1 MDDLLQRVRRCEA
14 LQQPEWGDPSRL
26 RDVQAYLRG
35 SPALIRAGDILAL
48 RATLARVARGEALV
62 VQCGDCAEDMD
73 DHHAEN
79 VARKAAVLELLAGAL
94 RLAGRRPVIR
104 VGRIAGQYAKPR
116 SKPHEQVGEQTLP
129 VYRGD
134 MVNGREAHAEQRRAD
149 PQRILKGYAAAR
161 NIMRHLGWDA
171 ASGQEANASPVWTS
185 HEMLLLDYELS
196 MLRED
201 EQRRVY
207 LGSTHWPWI
216 GERTRQVDGAH
227 VALLA
232 EVLNPVAC
240 KVGPEIGRDQLLALC
255 ERLDPRR
262 EPGRLTLIARMGA
275 QKVGERLPPLVE
287 AVRAAGHP
295 VIWLSDPM
303 HGNTIVAPCGNKTRL
318 VRSIAEEVA
327 AFRLAVSGSGGVAAG
342 LHLETTPDDVTEC
355 VADSSGLHQVS
366 RHYTSLCDPRLNPW
380 QALSAGDGLVR
391 RRSDPERN
399 LPPGDRGMSGIPEIT
414 AYPLPTAQQLP
425 ANLARWSLEPRR
437 AVLLVHD
444 MQRYFLRP
452 LPESLRAGLVANAA
466 RLRRWCVEQGVQ
478 IAYTAQPGSMTEEQ
492 RGLLKDF
499 WGPGMR
505 ASPADREVVE
515 ELAPGPDDWLL
526 TKWRYSAFFHSDLL
540 QRMRAAGRDQLV
552 LCGVYAH
559 VGVLI
564 STVDAYSNDIQ
575 PFLVA
580 DAIADFSEAHHRMA
594 LEYAAS
600 RCAMVVTT
608 DEVLE

>member
-94 RLAGRRPVIR
+94 RLAGRRP
-104 VGRIAGQYAKPR
+104 
-116 SKPHEQVGEQTLP
+116 
-129 VYRGD
+129 
-134 MVNGREAHAEQRRAD
+134 
-149 PQRILKGYAAAR
+149 
-161 NIMRHLGWDA
+161 
-171 ASGQEANASPVWTS
+171 NASPVWTS

-380 QALSAGDGLVR
+380 QALSAV
-391 RRSDPERN
+391 
-399 LPPGDRGMSGIPEIT
+399 MAWSGAEAIPSAT
-414 AYPLPTAQQLP
+414 FPLET
-425 ANLARWSLEPRR
+425 
-437 AVLLVHD
+437 
-444 MQRYFLRP
+444 
-452 LPESLRAGLVANAA
+452 VA
-466 RLRRWCVEQGVQ
+466 
-478 IAYTAQPGSMTEEQ
+478 
-492 RGLLKDF
+492 
-499 WGPGMR
+499 
-505 ASPADREVVE
+505 
-515 ELAPGPDDWLL
+515 
-526 TKWRYSAFFHSDLL
+526 
-540 QRMRAAGRDQLV
+540 
-552 LCGVYAH
+552 
-559 VGVLI
+559 
-564 STVDAYSNDIQ
+564 
-575 PFLVA
+575 
-580 DAIADFSEAHHRMA
+580 
-594 LEYAAS
+594 
-600 RCAMVVTT
+600 
-608 DEVLE
+608 

>member
-201 EQRRVY
+201 EQRRVSSVRPTGR
-207 LGSTHWPWI
+207 GSASAPARSTAPMWRCWP
-216 GERTRQVDGAH
+216 RCSTRW
-227 VALLA
+227 
-232 EVLNPVAC
+232 P
-240 KVGPEIGRDQLLALC
+240 
-255 ERLDPRR
+255 
-262 EPGRLTLIARMGA
+262 AR
-275 QKVGERLPPLVE
+275 
-287 AVRAAGHP
+287 
-295 VIWLSDPM
+295 S
-303 HGNTIVAPCGNKTRL
+303 
-318 VRSIAEEVA
+318 
-327 AFRLAVSGSGGVAAG
+327 
-342 LHLETTPDDVTEC
+342 
-355 VADSSGLHQVS
+355 
-366 RHYTSLCDPRLNPW
+366 
-380 QALSAGDGLVR
+380 VR
-391 RRSDPERN
+391 RSAATSCWRS
-399 LPPGDRGMSGIPEIT
+399 
-414 AYPLPTAQQLP
+414 
-425 ANLARWSLEPRR
+425 
-437 AVLLVHD
+437 
-444 MQRYFLRP
+444 
-452 LPESLRAGLVANAA
+452 
-466 RLRRWCVEQGVQ
+466 
-478 IAYTAQPGSMTEEQ
+478 
-492 RGLLKDF
+492 
-499 WGPGMR
+499 
-505 ASPADREVVE
+505 ASA
-515 ELAPGPDDWLL
+515 
-526 TKWRYSAFFHSDLL
+526 
-540 QRMRAAGRDQLV
+540 
-552 LCGVYAH
+552 
-559 VGVLI
+559 
-564 STVDAYSNDIQ
+564 ST
-575 PFLVA
+575 
-580 DAIADFSEAHHRMA
+580 R
-594 LEYAAS
+594 AAS
-600 RCAMVVTT
+600 RDA
-608 DEVLE
+608 

>member
-1 MDDLLQRVRRCEA
+1 MGRSVAPARRAGVPARQSGADPRRRHPGPARDPGAGRPRRGAGGAVRR
-14 LQQPEWGDPSRL
+14 L
-26 RDVQAYLRG
+26 RRG
-35 SPALIRAGDILAL
+35 HGRPPCRERGAQGRRAG
-48 RATLARVARGEALV
+48 T
-62 VQCGDCAEDMD
+62 
-73 DHHAEN
+73 
-79 VARKAAVLELLAGAL
+79 
-94 RLAGRRPVIR
+94 AGRRPAP
-104 VGRIAGQYAKPR
+104 GRPAAGDPR
-116 SKPHEQVGEQTLP
+116 
-129 VYRGD
+129 R
-134 MVNGREAHAEQRRAD
+134 AHRRAVRQAAFQAARAGRRAD
-149 PQRILKGYAAAR
+149 AAGLSRRHGQRPRGPCRAAPGRPQRILKGYAAAR

-380 QALSAGDGLVR
+380 QALSAV
-391 RRSDPERN
+391 
-399 LPPGDRGMSGIPEIT
+399 MAWSGAEAIPSAT
-414 AYPLPTAQQLP
+414 FPLET
-425 ANLARWSLEPRR
+425 
-437 AVLLVHD
+437 
-444 MQRYFLRP
+444 
-452 LPESLRAGLVANAA
+452 VA
-466 RLRRWCVEQGVQ
+466 
-478 IAYTAQPGSMTEEQ
+478 
-492 RGLLKDF
+492 
-499 WGPGMR
+499 
-505 ASPADREVVE
+505 
-515 ELAPGPDDWLL
+515 
-526 TKWRYSAFFHSDLL
+526 
-540 QRMRAAGRDQLV
+540 
-552 LCGVYAH
+552 
-559 VGVLI
+559 
-564 STVDAYSNDIQ
+564 
-575 PFLVA
+575 
-580 DAIADFSEAHHRMA
+580 
-594 LEYAAS
+594 
-600 RCAMVVTT
+600 
-608 DEVLE
+608 

>member
-35 SPALIRAGDILAL
+35 SPARIRAGAILAL

-380 QALSAGDGLVR
+380 QALSAV
-391 RRSDPERN
+391 
-399 LPPGDRGMSGIPEIT
+399 M
-414 AYPLPTAQQLP
+414 A
-425 ANLARWSLEPRR
+425 W
-437 AVLLVHD
+437 
-444 MQRYFLRP
+444 
-452 LPESLRAGLVANAA
+452 AGA
-466 RLRRWCVEQGVQ
+466 E
-478 IAYTAQPGSMTEEQ
+478 
-492 RGLLKDF
+492 
-499 WGPGMR
+499 
-505 ASPADREVVE
+505 ASP
-515 ELAPGPDDWLL
+515 
-526 TKWRYSAFFHSDLL
+526 SATFPLE
-540 QRMRAAGRDQLV
+540 
-552 LCGVYAH
+552 
-559 VGVLI
+559 
-564 STVDAYSNDIQ
+564 TVA
-575 PFLVA
+575 
-580 DAIADFSEAHHRMA
+580 
-594 LEYAAS
+594 
-600 RCAMVVTT
+600 
-608 DEVLE
+608 

>member
-171 ASGQEANASPVWTS
+171 ASGQEANASP
-185 HEMLLLDYELS
+185 
-196 MLRED
+196 
-201 EQRRVY
+201 
-207 LGSTHWPWI
+207 
-216 GERTRQVDGAH
+216 
-227 VALLA
+227 ALLA

-355 VADSSGLHQVS
+355 VADSSGLHQVG

-380 QALSAGDGLVR
+380 QALSAV
-391 RRSDPERN
+391 
-399 LPPGDRGMSGIPEIT
+399 MAWSGAEAIPSAT
-414 AYPLPTAQQLP
+414 FPLET
-425 ANLARWSLEPRR
+425 
-437 AVLLVHD
+437 
-444 MQRYFLRP
+444 
-452 LPESLRAGLVANAA
+452 VA
-466 RLRRWCVEQGVQ
+466 
-478 IAYTAQPGSMTEEQ
+478 
-492 RGLLKDF
+492 
-499 WGPGMR
+499 
-505 ASPADREVVE
+505 
-515 ELAPGPDDWLL
+515 
-526 TKWRYSAFFHSDLL
+526 
-540 QRMRAAGRDQLV
+540 
-552 LCGVYAH
+552 
-559 VGVLI
+559 
-564 STVDAYSNDIQ
+564 
-575 PFLVA
+575 
-580 DAIADFSEAHHRMA
+580 
-594 LEYAAS
+594 
-600 RCAMVVTT
+600 
-608 DEVLE
+608 

>member
-94 RLAGRRPVIR
+94 RLAGRR
-104 VGRIAGQYAKPR
+104 
-116 SKPHEQVGEQTLP
+116 H
-129 VYRGD
+129 
-134 MVNGREAHAEQRRAD
+134 
-149 PQRILKGYAAAR
+149 
-161 NIMRHLGWDA
+161 IMRHLGWDA

-380 QALSAGDGLVR
+380 QALSAV
-391 RRSDPERN
+391 
-399 LPPGDRGMSGIPEIT
+399 MAWSGAEAIPSAT
-414 AYPLPTAQQLP
+414 FPLET
-425 ANLARWSLEPRR
+425 
-437 AVLLVHD
+437 
-444 MQRYFLRP
+444 
-452 LPESLRAGLVANAA
+452 VA
-466 RLRRWCVEQGVQ
+466 
-478 IAYTAQPGSMTEEQ
+478 
-492 RGLLKDF
+492 
-499 WGPGMR
+499 
-505 ASPADREVVE
+505 
-515 ELAPGPDDWLL
+515 
-526 TKWRYSAFFHSDLL
+526 
-540 QRMRAAGRDQLV
+540 
-552 LCGVYAH
+552 
-559 VGVLI
+559 
-564 STVDAYSNDIQ
+564 
-575 PFLVA
+575 
-580 DAIADFSEAHHRMA
+580 
-594 LEYAAS
+594 
-600 RCAMVVTT
+600 
-608 DEVLE
+608 

>member
-79 VARKAAVLELLAGAL
+79 VA
-94 RLAGRRPVIR
+94 
-104 VGRIAGQYAKPR
+104 
-116 SKPHEQVGEQTLP
+116 
-129 VYRGD
+129 
-134 MVNGREAHAEQRRAD
+134 AD

-380 QALSAGDGLVR
+380 QALSAV
-391 RRSDPERN
+391 
-399 LPPGDRGMSGIPEIT
+399 MAWSGAEAIPSAT
-414 AYPLPTAQQLP
+414 FPLET
-425 ANLARWSLEPRR
+425 
-437 AVLLVHD
+437 
-444 MQRYFLRP
+444 
-452 LPESLRAGLVANAA
+452 VA
-466 RLRRWCVEQGVQ
+466 
-478 IAYTAQPGSMTEEQ
+478 
-492 RGLLKDF
+492 
-499 WGPGMR
+499 
-505 ASPADREVVE
+505 
-515 ELAPGPDDWLL
+515 
-526 TKWRYSAFFHSDLL
+526 
-540 QRMRAAGRDQLV
+540 
-552 LCGVYAH
+552 
-559 VGVLI
+559 
-564 STVDAYSNDIQ
+564 
-575 PFLVA
+575 
-580 DAIADFSEAHHRMA
+580 
-594 LEYAAS
+594 
-600 RCAMVVTT
+600 
-608 DEVLE
+608 

>member
-26 RDVQAYLRG
+26 RDDAGV
-35 SPALIRAGDILAL
+35 PARRSGADPRRRHPGPARD
-48 RATLARVARGEALV
+48 LARVARGEALV

-171 ASGQEANASPVWTS
+171 ASGREANASPVWTS

-201 EQRRVY
+201 EQRRSISVRP
-207 LGSTHWPWI
+207 WPWI

-255 ERLDPRR
+255 ER
-262 EPGRLTLIARMGA
+262 T
-275 QKVGERLPPLVE
+275 
-287 AVRAAGHP
+287 
-295 VIWLSDPM
+295 
-303 HGNTIVAPCGNKTRL
+303 
-318 VRSIAEEVA
+318 SI
-327 AFRLAVSGSGGVAAG
+327 R
-342 LHLETTPDDVTEC
+342 
-355 VADSSGLHQVS
+355 
-366 RHYTSLCDPRLNPW
+366 
-380 QALSAGDGLVR
+380 
-391 RRSDPERN
+391 
-399 LPPGDRGMSGIPEIT
+399 
-414 AYPLPTAQQLP
+414 
-425 ANLARWSLEPRR
+425 
-437 AVLLVHD
+437 
-444 MQRYFLRP
+444 
-452 LPESLRAGLVANAA
+452 
-466 RLRRWCVEQGVQ
+466 
-478 IAYTAQPGSMTEEQ
+478 
-492 RGLLKDF
+492 
-499 WGPGMR
+499 
-505 ASPADREVVE
+505 
-515 ELAPGPDDWLL
+515 
-526 TKWRYSAFFHSDLL
+526 
-540 QRMRAAGRDQLV
+540 
-552 LCGVYAH
+552 
-559 VGVLI
+559 
-564 STVDAYSNDIQ
+564 
-575 PFLVA
+575 
-580 DAIADFSEAHHRMA
+580 
-594 LEYAAS
+594 AAS
-600 RCAMVVTT
+600 RDA
-608 DEVLE
+608 

>member
-94 RLAGRRPVIR
+94 RLAGRRP
-104 VGRIAGQYAKPR
+104 
-116 SKPHEQVGEQTLP
+116 
-129 VYRGD
+129 
-134 MVNGREAHAEQRRAD
+134 
-149 PQRILKGYAAAR
+149 
-161 NIMRHLGWDA
+161 
-171 ASGQEANASPVWTS
+171 SGQEANASPVWTS

-380 QALSAGDGLVR
+380 QALSAV
-391 RRSDPERN
+391 
-399 LPPGDRGMSGIPEIT
+399 MAWSGAEAIPSAT
-414 AYPLPTAQQLP
+414 FPLET
-425 ANLARWSLEPRR
+425 
-437 AVLLVHD
+437 
-444 MQRYFLRP
+444 
-452 LPESLRAGLVANAA
+452 VA
-466 RLRRWCVEQGVQ
+466 
-478 IAYTAQPGSMTEEQ
+478 
-492 RGLLKDF
+492 
-499 WGPGMR
+499 
-505 ASPADREVVE
+505 
-515 ELAPGPDDWLL
+515 
-526 TKWRYSAFFHSDLL
+526 
-540 QRMRAAGRDQLV
+540 
-552 LCGVYAH
+552 
-559 VGVLI
+559 
-564 STVDAYSNDIQ
+564 
-575 PFLVA
+575 
-580 DAIADFSEAHHRMA
+580 
-594 LEYAAS
+594 
-600 RCAMVVTT
+600 
-608 DEVLE
+608 